1 MGQQDVYDFLKKHPK
16 KWYTS
21 KEIAGKMKASIGSV
35 TNNLAKLRKDKFII
49 YKISG
54 EKANRYLYKYE
65 E

>member
-21 KEIAGKMKASIGSV
+21 REIAGKMKASYGSI
-35 TNNLAKLRKDKFII
+35 TNNLAKLRYSKHILH
-49 YKISG
+49 KIS
-54 EKANRYLYKYE
+54 KKRANMYLYKFE